1 MSCLSAA
8 LLTGMPA
15 IATVTAAMSLPHQLI
30 GTVGAVL
37 MVWLAV
43 SIPIGMLVGHL
54 ALDDD

>member
-8 LLTGMPA
+8 LLAGMPA
-15 IATVTAAMSLPHQLI
+15 MATLSAMSLPHQLI

-37 MVWLAV
+37 MAWLAV
-43 SIPIGMLVGHL
+43 SIPIGMLVGRL